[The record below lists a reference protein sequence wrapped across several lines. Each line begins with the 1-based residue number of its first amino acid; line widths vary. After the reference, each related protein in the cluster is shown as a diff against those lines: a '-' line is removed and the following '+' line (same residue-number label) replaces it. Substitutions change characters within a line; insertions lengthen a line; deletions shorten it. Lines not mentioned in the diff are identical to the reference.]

1 MVASRGKKSLI
12 LFVCFVSMNG
22 SLESVS
28 MASDLK
34 SEEDLDKAL
43 ENMTVEG
50 KLSISTTLSD

>member
-1 MVASRGKKSLI
+1 
-12 LFVCFVSMNG
+12 MNG

-50 KLSISTTLSD
+50 KLSI